1 MELNIHPSLTQFDG
15 LRSKLLSNSINQ
27 IVISS
32 GQFEM
37 ENEEIDSYKYG
48 IKCFL
53 CQKLYT
59 DIDELQDHLQNHS
72 IEITENPALKYYN
85 CDVCGR
91 GLRSEEE
98 LKKHIKRFHGT
109 HLIKKEI
116 EAGNRFKCDKCSDI
130 YIGSDY
136 LEKHKQ
142 MAHNVKDGT
151 AQPPI
156 QKELKIITRIISAKP
171 KYAPR
176 SPFFNP

>member
-1 MELNIHPSLTQFDG
+1 
-15 LRSKLLSNSINQ
+15 
-27 IVISS
+27 
-32 GQFEM
+32 M
-37 ENEEIDSYKYG
+37 ENEKIDSYEYG

-72 IEITENPALKYYN
+72 IESTTNTALRYYN

-116 EAGNRFKCDKCSDI
+116 EAGSRYKCDKCSDI
-130 YIGSDY
+130 YISSEY
-136 LEKHKQ
+136 LEKHKET
-142 MAHNVKDGT
+142 AHSV
-151 AQPPI
+151 
-156 QKELKIITRIISAKP
+156 QKEFKIITRIIPAKP

-176 SPFFNP
+176 SPFFNPNLLSWDAYL

>member
-1 MELNIHPSLTQFDG
+1 MEREQ
-15 LRSKLLSNSINQ
+15 
-27 IVISS
+27 
-32 GQFEM
+32 
-37 ENEEIDSYKYG
+37 IDSYEYG
-48 IKCFL
+48 INCFL

-72 IEITENPALKYYN
+72 IESTQSTPLKYYN

-98 LKKHIKRFHGT
+98 LNKHIKRFHGT
-109 HLIKKEI
+109 HLIRKKI
-116 EAGNRFKCDKCSDI
+116 EAGDRFKCDKCGDI

-142 MAHNVKDGT
+142 TAHTVKDDT
-151 AQPPI
+151 TQSPFK
-156 QKELKIITRIISAKP
+156 KELKIITRIIPAKP